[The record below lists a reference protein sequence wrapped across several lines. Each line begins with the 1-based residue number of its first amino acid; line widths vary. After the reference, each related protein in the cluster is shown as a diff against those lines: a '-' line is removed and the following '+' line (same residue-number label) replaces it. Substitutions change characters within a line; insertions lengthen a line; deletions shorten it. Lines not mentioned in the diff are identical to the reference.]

1 MIISMTRLQKILLAA
16 ILAGIIL
23 LLTSG
28 SWVPRIGIIYTVYL
42 IRSDPWLVILPTPKN
57 ILKANAITST
67 ALSYNGLSFQVP
79 WKSIN
84 PRHNQETFTAAS
96 SDGGKTIFISREIN
110 IKDNLIRKT
119 PDDVAM
125 LKLFF
130 GEEALSS
137 QYAIY
142 KRILYASPNNIAAF
156 SRLSASLPQI
166 TLVTLKKALVMNA
179 GESIGEFENSEIRGF
194 QFGDASS
201 TSTAITLFDK
211 EDRRYLMGIRGAT
224 EEEIDYVLSSMKAAG
239 EE

>member
-42 IRSDPWLVILPTPKN
+42 MRSDPWLVILPTPKN

-96 SDGGKTIFISREIN
+96 SDGGKTIFIAREIN

-156 SRLSASLPQI
+156 SRLSASLP
-166 TLVTLKKALVMNA
+166 
-179 GESIGEFENSEIRGF
+179 EIRGF